1 MKFKFEKYGV
11 GFFITVTSED
21 GTEEKFRTSK
31 HADGL
36 WKIDENGNEKQIS
49 GTCQFQAYQKTEA
62 GQKAYIRKWLKG
74 N

>member
-11 GFFITVTSED
+11 GFFIYITHDD
-21 GTEEKFRTSK
+21 GTEETYRTSK
-31 HADGL
+31 AADGL

-62 GQKAYIRKWLKG
+62 GQKAYIRKWFR